1 MVPYEYITNSN
12 DSLTEYF
19 ETRFTTISIQLVLNN
34 L

>member
-1 MVPYEYITNSN
+1 MNLLTNSN

-19 ETRFTTISIQLVLNN
+19 ETIFKTLSIQLVLNN

>member
-1 MVPYEYITNSN
+1 MNLLTNSN

-19 ETRFTTISIQLVLNN
+19 ETKFTTRSIQLVLNN

>member
-1 MVPYEYITNSN
+1 MNILTNPN

-19 ETRFTTISIQLVLNN
+19 ETKFTTRSIQLVLNN

>member
-1 MVPYEYITNSN
+1 MNILKNSN

-19 ETRFTTISIQLVLNN
+19 EAKFTTRSIQLVLNN

>member
-1 MVPYEYITNSN
+1 MNILINSN

-19 ETRFTTISIQLVLNN
+19 ETIFTTLSIQLVLKN

>member
-1 MVPYEYITNSN
+1 MNIFKNSN

-19 ETRFTTISIQLVLNN
+19 EKILTTLSIQLVLNN

>member
-1 MVPYEYITNSN
+1 MNLLTNSN

-19 ETRFTTISIQLVLNN
+19 EAIFTTLSIQLVLNN

>member
-1 MVPYEYITNSN
+1 MNILTNPN

-19 ETRFTTISIQLVLNN
+19 EEIFTTLSIQLVLNN

>member
-1 MVPYEYITNSN
+1 MNILTNSN

-19 ETRFTTISIQLVLNN
+19 ETIFATLSIQLVLNN